1 MLSITRDD
9 RVKNILNHINAGV
22 LYCQNDEHSTI
33 LYANDYFY
41 TMIGYTVEEVETLF
55 QNRFADMVI
64 DDVSLILVEIAKR
77 IANEEDLDFEFRMRR
92 KDGSIIWIHDTAKYD
107 QVNDCW
113 YVTIMD
119 ISEMKSIEY
128 ERERL
133 EFFLNQMPN
142 KIVISDIDGKII
154 YKNKKASDCVYYD
167 QDATHLEHLLG
178 NRILGR
184 EYNSLL
190 RESLK
195 GRMVKYET
203 RFKKD
208 GVFIGHDKNYLVPI
222 NDRNKNVFNFM
233 QVSEDLLAN
242 SDVLTHFPTRF
253 MFEDYFR
260 YYTKVNGKS
269 PVYICIVDI
278 DNFKAINDT
287 YGHVTGDKAIQLTA
301 QRLTQILGRE
311 DYICRF
317 GGDEFIVLFVN
328 QTKEEVMTKCHKIID
343 LTKEQVC
350 LEGYNINLT
359 YSIGVASSQGERVYE
374 KILKRADKA
383 LYEVKARGKSH
394 ILFFNE
400 LCSIR

>member
-1 MLSITRDD
+1 MEPTGQAPK
-9 RVKNILNHINAGV
+9 VPK
-22 LYCQNDEHSTI
+22 TK
-33 LYANDYFY
+33 
-41 TMIGYTVEEVETLF
+41 LF
-55 QNRFADMVI
+55 
-64 DDVSLILVEIAKR
+64 LLPILVISILALSGCRDVQSNDDPGFTTDVPEYCDKPVIY
-77 IANEEDLDFEFRMRR
+77 IYPEEKTDVEL
-92 KDGSIIWIHDTAKYD
+92 H
-107 QVNDCW
+107 
-113 YVTIMD
+113 
-119 ISEMKSIEY
+119 
-128 ERERL
+128 L
-133 EFFLNQMPN
+133 EFNGDLTFSYPEYTNGWKITAYPN
-142 KIVISDIDGKII
+142 GTLID
-154 YKNKKASDCVYYD
+154 
-167 QDATHLEHLLG
+167 QQ
-178 NRILGR
+178 GR
-184 EYNSLL
+184 EYNYLL